1 LAYDSL
7 LSITE
12 AIKQAGDDPQNIRD
26 ALEAQTGLQTLTGV
40 VNRSAE
46 EHNGL
51 VPDWLTVRIDP
62 TAQKFASLK

>member
-1 LAYDSL
+1 MRDTGLQ
-7 LSITE
+7 E
-12 AIKQAGDDPQNIRD
+12 AIRVAGPDREKIRD
-26 ALEAQTGLQTLTGV
+26 ALETQTGLQTLTGV